1 MDFRVA
7 VRRDDLAPA
16 PDTARDDAAHQ
27 HSGLGVQSLLL
38 GPLSPSSSAAASL
51 LLRSQREGGSP
62 GAAAAA
68 PQRERLAS
76 ASPPSRTLA
85 PYTRSLPSPHRRRQQ
100 LQVNATQEGLCAA
113 SSGRGEREGELERA
127 SGVEGERELSKVDGK
142 EGECF
147 VLFLVS
153 SASFDLDLEVLSTS
167 FFLFYT
173 VSRLHPKI
181 KTKNTTCVLPQDT
194 ACQKNKKTRKQQNT
208 TNKNEKKNGSLF
220 TQ

>member
-1 MDFRVA
+1 
-7 VRRDDLAPA
+7 
-16 PDTARDDAAHQ
+16 
-27 HSGLGVQSLLL
+27 
-38 GPLSPSSSAAASL
+38 
-51 LLRSQREGGSP
+51 
-62 GAAAAA
+62 
-68 PQRERLAS
+68 
-76 ASPPSRTLA
+76 
-85 PYTRSLPSPHRRRQQ
+85 
-100 LQVNATQEGLCAA
+100 
-113 SSGRGEREGELERA
+113 
-127 SGVEGERELSKVDGK
+127 VEGERELSKVDGK